1 MTQRQL
7 YFFEESEDEILHR
20 EIREMRA
27 LAEKTRKSQYHKIAE
42 AQKIARE
49 ANEKIDT
56 LILALC
62 RTKNN
67 DFADLPLF
75 TNKGNENG

>member
-1 MTQRQL
+1 MKQRQL
-7 YFFEESEDEILHR
+7 YFFEETEDELLHR

-56 LILALC
+56 LIQALC
-62 RTKNN
+62 RVKGN

-75 TNKGNENG
+75 IKQRNEND